1 MNDENRTNMWTEVGQ
16 QHQSLNDTVANALR
30 KAIFRGD
37 FKPGE
42 RLTEPGLAKL
52 FGVSRNPIREALR
65 KLQSEGIVEIPPRK
79 SARVALLSR
88 QEVEEI
94 IELRAELEG
103 LSARFATRRLTDET
117 RKSFQ
122 KLLDEGNEA
131 AKNNDIDKI
140 RELNSEFHGLLASS
154 GKNRYLAD
162 FMRMLRERTL
172 WLFNQVMQDRGIDS
186 WYEHAAVLEA
196 VMSSDEKLAGLLAA
210 RHVRKVG
217 TDILTATGE
226 EDSPEENDTA

>member
-1 MNDENRTNMWTEVGQ
+1 LNDENRTNMWTEVGQ

>member
-1 MNDENRTNMWTEVGQ
+1 MWTEVGQ